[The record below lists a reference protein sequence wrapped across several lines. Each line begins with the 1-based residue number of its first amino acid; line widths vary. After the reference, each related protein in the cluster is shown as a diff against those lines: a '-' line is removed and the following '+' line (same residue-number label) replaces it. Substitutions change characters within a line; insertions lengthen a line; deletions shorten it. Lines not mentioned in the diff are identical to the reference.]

1 MLQGFRAS
9 GFRIS
14 PFGAKFEQFFLC
26 SLKKITLDVRPEL
39 HYRLRL
45 LSVVLDR
52 SIASLASE
60 AVEKLL
66 DGYPSVT
73 AEALRVGGSTI
84 GNGKA
89 TDLP

>member
-1 MLQGFRAS
+1 
-9 GFRIS
+9 
-14 PFGAKFEQFFLC
+14 
-26 SLKKITLDVRPEL
+26 LKKITLDVRPEL

-66 DGYPSVT
+66 DAYPSVT
-73 AEALRVGGSTI
+73 AEALQVGGSTN
-84 GNGKA
+84 GNGKD
-89 TDLP
+89 THLP